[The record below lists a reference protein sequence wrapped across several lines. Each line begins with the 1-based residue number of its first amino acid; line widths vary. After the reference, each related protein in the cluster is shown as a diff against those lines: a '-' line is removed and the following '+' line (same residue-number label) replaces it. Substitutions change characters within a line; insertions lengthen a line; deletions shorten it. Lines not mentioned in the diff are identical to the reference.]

1 MTHRFNGM
9 KQIRGGVLTECRR
22 LNEVGEKIGTSKNT
36 VDIIFTRL
44 VYWMDKKSLRTDE
57 ECTAFMELNNITEE
71 DIERHQR

>member
-9 KQIRGGVLTECRR
+9 KQIRGGVLTECKR
-22 LNEVGEKIGTSKNT
+22 LNEVGEKIATGKQR
-36 VDIIFTRL
+36 VDDLFTRL
-44 VYWMDKKSLRTDE
+44 VSWMDKKSLRTDE